1 MKTAGDAVSPY
12 DEVLYPATVFPQTH
26 PNRLATVAF
35 LRGVQ
40 PAPINRCRVL
50 ELGCGVGSNV
60 IGMAFQLPQSE
71 FIGLD
76 LARRPIATGQAF
88 VAELGLRNISLHSM
102 DLCEASTEQFGRF
115 DFIIAHG
122 LYSWVPQHVRERI
135 LAICREMLNP
145 QGVAYISYNAYPGN
159 HLRDLVRGM
168 MRFHTACFDDPSEKV
183 GQARGLLKFL
193 AESTANPDS
202 YVAAIRTQFERTVKH
217 ADEAFFHDDL
227 SEVNQPFYF
236 HEFIADAERHD
247 LQFVGEASANE
258 LPAGKYSPEVMR
270 KMDELKGA
278 KEVVREQYK
287 DFIRGSGFRQT
298 LLCRNEIE
306 LAPDL
311 LLERVPQLYASCDA
325 APQENSG
332 GAEGEATLF
341 RRPGGSELETTH
353 PLIRAALKTLWSHW
367 PAAVSFEAL
376 LAKARAAAT
385 SKAVALSE
393 SNDVE
398 TLAEA
403 LTRAYRAGFL
413 QMYVF
418 PYEVTNTI
426 SERPSTSRLV
436 RFQLERGDSATN
448 QLHVLMKFPD
458 PLSRRLVQLL
468 DGTRTQQML
477 VRELLEFVRS
487 GRGKVFE
494 NGVLIENLTEVAVI
508 LERRVR
514 EGLESLAREGM
525 LVSG

>member
-1 MKTAGDAVSPY
+1 MKTAGGAVSPY
-12 DEVLYPATVFPQTH
+12 DRVLYPATVFPQTH
-26 PNRLATVAF
+26 PNRLATVAI

-76 LARRPIATGQAF
+76 LARRPIASGQAF

-122 LYSWVPQHVRERI
+122 LYSWVPQHVREHI

-168 MRFHTACFDDPSEKV
+168 MRFHTARFDDPSEKV
-183 GQARGLLKFL
+183 GQARGFLKFL

-258 LPAGKYSPEVMR
+258 LHPGKYSPEVMR

-298 LLCRNEIE
+298 LLCHNEIE

-311 LLERVPQLYASCDA
+311 LLERVPKLYASCDA

-332 GAEGEATLF
+332 GAEWRG
-341 RRPGGSELETTH
+341 H
-353 PLIRAALKTLWSHW
+353 PLPPAGRSGIGNDPSSDLRRVENSLVALARCGFVRGAAR
-367 PAAVSFEAL
+367 
-376 LAKARAAAT
+376 KARAAAT
-385 SKAVALSE
+385 SKAVA
-393 SNDVE
+393 
-398 TLAEA
+398 
-403 LTRAYRAGFL
+403 
-413 QMYVF
+413 F
-418 PYEVTNTI
+418 P
-426 SERPSTSRLV
+426 
-436 RFQLERGDSATN
+436 
-448 QLHVLMKFPD
+448 
-458 PLSRRLVQLL
+458 RR
-468 DGTRTQQML
+468 
-477 VRELLEFVRS
+477 RS
-487 GRGKVFE
+487 GDPRQGPD
-494 NGVLIENLTEVAVI
+494 
-508 LERRVR
+508 
-514 EGLESLAREGM
+514 ESLPSGFSPNARF
-525 LVSG
+525 SARSYQHDQ

>member
-1 MKTAGDAVSPY
+1 MSSAAGAVSVY
-12 DEVLYPATVFPQTH
+12 DEVLYPAAVFPQTH

-50 ELGCGVGSNV
+50 ELGCGVSSNV
-60 IGMAFQLPQSE
+60 IGMAFQLPESE

-76 LARRPIATGQAF
+76 LARRPIASGQAF

-102 DLCEASTEQFGRF
+102 DLCEANTEQFGRF

-122 LYSWVPQHVRERI
+122 LYSWVPQYVRERI

-168 MRFHTACFDDPSEKV
+168 MRFHTACYDDPAEKV

-193 AESTANPDS
+193 SESTPNPDN
-202 YVAAIRTQFERTVKH
+202 YVAAIRAQFERTLKY

-227 SEVNQPFYF
+227 SEVNHSFYIY
-236 HEFIADAERHD
+236 EFIADAERHD
-247 LQFVGEASANE
+247 LQFVGEASSNE
-258 LPAGKYSPEVMR
+258 LHPEKFSPEVMR

-298 LLCRNEIE
+298 LLCHKEIA

-311 LLERVPQLYASCDA
+311 LVERVPQLYASCDA

-332 GAEGEATLF
+332 GGDGEATLF
-341 RRPGGSELETTH
+341 RRLGGSELETTH
-353 PLIRAALKTLWSHW
+353 PLICAALKSLWSHW
-367 PAAVSFEAL
+367 PAAVSFQAL
-376 LAKARAAAT
+376 LATARTAAT
-385 SKAVALSE
+385 SKAVAFSE
-393 SNDVE
+393 SDEVE
-398 TLAEA
+398 ILAEA

-413 QMYVF
+413 GMQVF
-418 PYEVTNTI
+418 PHQVTNTI
-426 SERPSTSRLV
+426 SDRPSTSSLA
-436 RFQLERGDSATN
+436 RFQLERGDSATS

-468 DGTRTQQML
+468 DGTRNQEML
-477 VRELLEFVRS
+477 ARELLEFVRS
-487 GRGKVFE
+487 GRGKLFE
-494 NGVLIENLTEVAVI
+494 NGVLVENLTEVAVI
-508 LERRVR
+508 LEGRVR

-525 LVSG
+525 LVS